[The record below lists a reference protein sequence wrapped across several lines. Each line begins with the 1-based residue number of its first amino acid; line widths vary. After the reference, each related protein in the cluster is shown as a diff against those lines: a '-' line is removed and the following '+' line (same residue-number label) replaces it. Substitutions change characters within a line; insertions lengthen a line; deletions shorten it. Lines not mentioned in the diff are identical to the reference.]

1 MGIKYYFL
9 KEIMIKNTSLNCDT
23 KKIQLYKIENE
34 PNPKNEIIPSEKF
47 HSIYAEELDIHYVEK
62 IKENNLIN
70 ENKKRV
76 DENSFLKLYDTPY
89 LGGTTKICLHS
100 KNKKDNTLSE
110 SSVHLNF

>member
-1 MGIKYYFL
+1 
-9 KEIMIKNTSLNCDT
+9 MIKSNSLNCDT
-23 KKIQLYKIENE
+23 KKIQLYEIENE
-34 PNPKNEIIPSEKF
+34 SNFKNEIIPSEKF
-47 HSIYAEELDIHYVEK
+47 HSIYTEELDIHYIEK
-62 IKENNLIN
+62 KKEEGNLIK
-70 ENKKRV
+70 ENKKRI

>member
-1 MGIKYYFL
+1 
-9 KEIMIKNTSLNCDT
+9 MIKNTSLNCDT
-23 KKIQLYKIENE
+23 KKIQLYKIE
-34 PNPKNEIIPSEKF
+34 SEKF